1 MIEQAMN
8 IDEILSLYADGPVL
22 LEQALSGLPPFA
34 LDLPAERGGWTIRQI
49 IHHITDGDDIWK
61 GFIKRA
67 IGSQAGEFTLDW
79 YWQIPQDEWASH
91 WAYARRAVEPSL
103 ALLRAGRAHIV
114 QLLEQVPEAWDK
126 CLHITWPDGRE
137 AMVSVRWVVQMQARH
152 VAGHVEDIRKI
163 REMHGV

>member
-8 IDEILSLYADGPVL
+8 IDEILSFYADGPVL

-91 WAYARRAVEPSL
+91 WAYARRAIEPPW
-103 ALLRAGRAHIV
+103 RCCMPAGPISCSFSSRSPVRGISACV
-114 QLLEQVPEAWDK
+114 SRGRMGER
-126 CLHITWPDGRE
+126 TWP
-137 AMVSVRWVVQMQARH
+137 A
-152 VAGHVEDIRKI
+152 
-163 REMHGV
+163 